1 MATILIVDDDS
12 TTRMMCAGML
22 SAHDCV
28 EAEHGES
35 ALTQLNAHTF
45 DLLLTDLEMPV
56 MNGLELIHEI
66 RRSYKDLPIVVMTG
80 CDAEDLRQEA
90 LDAGAQAILGKPF
103 GLDRLI
109 TTLNPLL

>member
-28 EAEHGES
+28 EADDGES
-35 ALTQLNAHTF
+35 ALTQLSAHTI
-45 DLLLTDLEMPV
+45 DLVLTDLDMPV

-66 RRSYKDLPIVVMTG
+66 RRSYRDLPIVVMTG
-80 CDAEDLRQEA
+80 HYAEDVRQEA
-90 LDAGAQAILGKPF
+90 LDVGAQAILEKPF

-109 TTLNPLL
+109 NTLRPWL

>member
-45 DLLLTDLEMPV
+45 DLVLTDLEMPV

-66 RRSYKDLPIVVMTG
+66 RRRYKDVPIVVMTG
-80 CDAEDLRQEA
+80 YYAEDIRQEA
-90 LDAGAQAILGKPF
+90 LDLGAQAILEKPF

-109 TTLNPLL
+109 NTLKPWL